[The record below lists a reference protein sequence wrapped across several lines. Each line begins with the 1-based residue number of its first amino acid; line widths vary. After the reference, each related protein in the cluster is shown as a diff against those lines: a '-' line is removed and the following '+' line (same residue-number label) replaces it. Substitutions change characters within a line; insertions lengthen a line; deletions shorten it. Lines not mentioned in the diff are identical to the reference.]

1 MHFAPPSS
9 LPRAAVGYFPD
20 SFFALSPRLIDR
32 SRHKLCIPYRCF
44 ANRQKTHLTDH
55 EVADAA
61 LHPMAGMVVTPI
73 IHKKI
78 NCIQQL
84 IIIINAS

>member
-1 MHFAPPSS
+1 MLRSIGKQSGESVWNIQQTEIASFHQN
-9 LPRAAVGYFPD
+9 AVW
-20 SFFALSPRLIDR
+20 
-32 SRHKLCIPYRCF
+32 CF
-44 ANRQKTHLTDH
+44 ANRQKTNLTDH
-55 EVADAA
+55 KVADAA

>member
-1 MHFAPPSS
+1 MLYGA
-9 LPRAAVGYFPD
+9 LPTD
-20 SFFALSPRLIDR
+20 
-32 SRHKLCIPYRCF
+32 K
-44 ANRQKTHLTDH
+44 KTNLTDH
-55 EVADAA
+55 KVADAA

-84 IIIINAS
+84 MQVSISVK

>member
-1 MHFAPPSS
+1 LTGLGVNSAYLTGA
-9 LPRAAVGYFPD
+9 LPTD
-20 SFFALSPRLIDR
+20 
-32 SRHKLCIPYRCF
+32 K
-44 ANRQKTHLTDH
+44 KTHLTDH